1 MRMIISPKIAD
12 HLFDRLLLHTVCIDK
27 NNGVIGRV
35 PGTSHLDIYNMLV
48 SGRIPG
54 QHSLTTDSSY
64 SILKHM
70 LRYLTVKG
78 THKSSTKYFFGDE
91 SDKGD
96 IIFHL

>member
-1 MRMIISPKIAD
+1 MYKRQ
-12 HLFDRLLLHTVCIDK
+12 LLHTVCIDK
-27 NNGVIGRV
+27 KNGVIGGV
-35 PGTSHLDIYNMLV
+35 PGTSHLNIYNMLV

-54 QHSLTTDSSY
+54 QHFHNTDASY

-91 SDKGD
+91 SEKGD